1 MTVKT
6 LSGNRMFWKIAAA
19 FTALLIILGIVYVF
33 IASNVSRKYFNE
45 ANQQLY
51 GSTAQHLVEFAPPI
65 KNGKPDTLVTHD
77 IIHSIMVIN
86 PSVEVYLLDTSGKI
100 TDFVVPDKTVKRYTV
115 DLAPVKKFI
124 SEGGKN
130 YISGDNPKNPARQ
143 SIFSAAPVYENKRL
157 SGYVYAILASEKQDE
172 AIAALT
178 NNFLFS
184 LGSTLFF
191 VTLGVACLVGLITF
205 FLITGSISRIAAVV
219 RRFKEGDL
227 SARITGHA
235 GGDIGL
241 LTSTFNE
248 MADVIVDNI
257 EKITATD
264 KLRQELI
271 ANVSHDLRNPL
282 AIMQGYIE
290 TLIIKGN
297 DLAEATRKKYL
308 DIIYSTSNKLS
319 NLIGQLF
326 EYAKLEAN
334 QVKPVKE
341 VFLLNELVSD
351 VMMQYQILAKQERI
365 TLEIQAPAS
374 LPPVFADIALVERV
388 IRNLLDNAL
397 KFTPPGGRIIVTL
410 QQKANGVEIAVSDNG
425 IGIHPDDQ
433 PHIFERYKQLPA
445 SGERSDGMGLG
456 LAIVKKI
463 LDLHQVSIHLK
474 SAPGTGST
482 FHFQLP
488 AVA

>member
-1 MTVKT
+1 MPIKT
-6 LSGNRMFWKIAAA
+6 ISGNRMFWKIAAA
-19 FTALLIILGIVYVF
+19 FTALLIILGIVYVI
-33 IASNVSRKYFNE
+33 IATNISRKYFNE

-51 GSTAQHLVEFAPPI
+51 GSTAAHLVESTQPI
-65 KNGKPDTLVTHD
+65 RNGHPDTLVTHD

-86 PSVEVYLLDTSGKI
+86 PSVEVYLLDTTGRI
-100 TDFVVPDKTVKRYTV
+100 TDFVVPDKTVKRYSV
-115 DLAPVKKFI
+115 NLAPVKQFI
-124 SEGGKN
+124 SEGGKK
-130 YISGDNPKNPARQ
+130 YISGDNPKNPDRQ
-143 SIFSAAPVYENKRL
+143 SIFSAAPVYENNRL

-172 AIAALT
+172 AIAALS
-178 NNFLFS
+178 NSFVFS

-205 FLITGSISRIAAVV
+205 FLITDSISRIAAVV

-227 SARITGHA
+227 TARITGHA

-271 ANVSHDLRNPL
+271 ANVSHDLRSPL

-290 TLIIKGN
+290 TLVIKGN
-297 DLAEATRKKYL
+297 DLAEVTRKKYL
-308 DIIYSTSNKLS
+308 DIIYTSSNRLS
-319 NLIGQLF
+319 HLIGQLF

-334 QVKPVKE
+334 QVKPIKE

-351 VMMQYQILAKQERI
+351 VMMQYQILAKQQDI
-365 TLEIQAPAS
+365 ILEVKAPDN

-397 KFTPPGGRIIVTL
+397 KFTGHGGRITIAL
-410 QQKANGVEIAVSDNG
+410 QQKASGVEIAISDNG

-433 PHIFERYKQLPA
+433 PYIFERYKQLPA
-445 SGERSDGMGLG
+445 SGEKGNGMGLG

-463 LDLHQVSIHLK
+463 LELHQVSIHLK
-474 SAPGTGST
+474 SAPGAGTT
-482 FHFQLP
+482 FHFLLP
-488 AVA
+488 AAA